1 MRVFFLYFMV
11 YLMFMPAYT
20 SFGSDETKFVSKNY
34 SGSGFKEKAYKP
46 KIYSSN
52 KSSHIKAYK
61 KKPEKKG
68 FWSFLTKSK
77 RAKHKEM
84 TDTKSA
90 PVKKFS
96 RPDNSTARSES
107 FDREKPVDN
116 ESFESNTGK
125 TPDKEFIPDN
135 RPRPKNPLLKPW
147 QGVKAPLK

>member
-1 MRVFFLYFMV
+1 MKFFILCFMAC
-11 YLMFMPAYT
+11 LLFMPAYT
-20 SFGSDETKFVSKNY
+20 SFGNDETKFVSKNY
-34 SGSGFKEKAYKP
+34 SGSKFNEKAYKP
-46 KIYSSN
+46 KTYSSN
-52 KSSHIKAYK
+52 KSADIKAYK

-68 FWSFLTKSK
+68 FWSFLTRSK
-77 RAKHKEM
+77 KAKCKEM

-96 RPDNSTARSES
+96 RPDNSTAKSEN

-116 ESFESNTGK
+116 ESFESNAVK

-147 QGVKAPLK
+147 QGIKAPLK